1 MKFRILN
8 PSLCGKPLGI
18 QQKNIVVTCNY
29 EARSQGVHKL
39 MFVKDAKA
47 VCPSLI
53 LANGEDL
60 KKYREFSERIY
71 DSLRTFSPM
80 VEKLGLDENFID
92 VTDIIT
98 INNKEIVGHYFDSI
112 EEDCLCGCK
121 ERLAAGS
128 HLSQLMRNRL
138 KEELGITC
146 CAGVAHNKLLAKL
159 AGASHK
165 PNQQTTVF
173 PSSAGALVKSLN
185 SARSL
190 PGIGSSTSKKLES
203 ELCIQTVEQLR
214 SADLRQLERV
224 LGPKIAQRIQQLS
237 FGIDNDPVRITDR
250 PKSIGAEDGFPTV
263 RSADIAEIRVKM
275 KRLLERVWDLVKK
288 DGRHPSRVKLT
299 VRRIIQ
305 ADKPSVR
312 ESRQIA
318 LDHGPKTTQQED
330 RILIVLMQLFE
341 NMTAGPS
348 SWQVT
353 LLGISFSGLGEQESK
368 GSSIQKYFRTS
379 SETELPPAKRARLLE
394 SGDYAGPSSNSI
406 QQGSSSCPPGVDP
419 DVFNELPVDIQK
431 ELLATAQPSSSQ
443 SSRDSTRQ
451 KISGKKKSTPQP
463 NLLNFFRKI

>member
-1 MKFRILN
+1 M
-8 PSLCGKPLGI
+8 
-18 QQKNIVVTCNY
+18 VTCNY

-71 DSLRTFSPM
+71 DILRTFSPM

-92 VTDIIT
+92 VTDTIDIT
-98 INNKEIVGHYFDSI
+98 NKGIVGHHFDSI
-112 EEDCLCGCK
+112 KEDCLCGCK

-128 HLSQLMRNRL
+128 HLSQLMRDRL
-138 KEELGITC
+138 RDDLGITC

-173 PSSAGALVKSLN
+173 PSSAGALIKSLK

-190 PGIGSSTSKKLES
+190 PSIGSSTSKKLES
-203 ELCIQTVEQLR
+203 ELSIQTVEQLR

-263 RSADIAEIRVKM
+263 RSADVAEIRVKM
-275 KRLLERVWDLVKK
+275 KKLLERVLDLVKK
-288 DGRHPSRVKLT
+288 DGRLPSRVKLT

-305 ADKPSVR
+305 PDKPSVR
-312 ESRQIA
+312 ESRQIT
-318 LDHGPKTTQQED
+318 LDHGTMTTQQED
-330 RILIVLMQLFE
+330 RILTVLMQLFE
-341 NMTAGPS
+341 RMTAGPS

-368 GSSIQKYFRTS
+368 GSSIQKYFRSS

-394 SGDYAGPSSNSI
+394 STGDQAGPSSNST
-406 QQGSSSCPPGVDP
+406 QQVSSSCPPGVDP
-419 DVFNELPVDIQK
+419 DVFNELPADIQK
-431 ELLATAQPSSSQ
+431 ELLAAAQPSSTHST
-443 SSRDSTRQ
+443 RDSPRKKTL
-451 KISGKKKSTPQP
+451 GKKKSTPQP
-463 NLLNFFRKI
+463 NLLNFFRKM